1 MVNKEGVMSTKIKAV
16 SKKTMAILVAVMVF
30 FSVFSVLS
38 AWGDGKIY
46 ATGETGVV
54 TASSLNVRSGAGTN
68 YSRIGSLAKG
78 KTFTVLGSAKDG
90 SGVTWYKLKYN
101 SKNGYV
107 SSQYVN
113 IKQPTVT
120 SVSNLKGTV
129 NTKKDP
135 LIVRSGPG
143 SSYNKLGSLAKG
155 KTFNITGKSTD
166 SSGVTWYRLTFNSK
180 TGYVSSVYVKTSSTS
195 SSTVTDVTNATGT
208 VNTKSDP
215 LIVRSGAGA
224 SYSRLGSLAKGKTF
238 TITGQ
243 ATDKSGVVWYKLTYN
258 GKTGYVSSV
267 YVKVTASSSSSEDT
281 SSGSDSGTTG
291 PISFQLGTVTT
302 SSSPLNVR
310 SGPGTSYSKLGTLAK
325 GSSVTITGSSK
336 DKNGKVWYQY
346 QFSSNKTGYICS
358 DYVEVQTVNSDSEF
372 EAYMTAQG
380 FPESYKA
387 GLRALH
393 AAYPN
398 WTFKAVNVGCSWSQA
413 LSAET
418 KNLGTNLVSSS
429 SPVSYRSTEAG
440 SYNSSTGVWT
450 KFDGDWYAASSQ
462 VVAYYM
468 DPRNFLNDNGI
479 YQFMTHK
486 YDSTTQNANTVA
498 AVIKGTFMETRDPG
512 GGYSS
517 FASLINDAGKAAN
530 VNPNVL
536 AAMIIQEQGTNGT
549 SGLISGNYGSYKGYY
564 NFFNVGAYTTASR
577 NKIEQ
582 GLWYAS
588 QSGSYSRPW
597 NSVYKSIKGGAE
609 FYSSQYV
616 SNNQDSYYTKKFN
629 VKNGVSN
636 IGTHQYMTNVAGA
649 LSEGSIVKK
658 AFTGNSDYA
667 ATFEIPVY
675 TNMPSTPCALP

>member
-1 MVNKEGVMSTKIKAV
+1 MSTNIKGV
-16 SKKTMAILVAVMVF
+16 SKKLMTVLVAAMVF

-38 AWGDGKIY
+38 IGGDSRVY

-54 TASSLNVRSGAGTN
+54 TASKLNIRSGAGTN
-68 YSRIGSLAKG
+68 YSKIGSLAKG
-78 KTFTVLGSAKDG
+78 KTFTVLGSAKDK

-107 SSQYVN
+107 SSKYVN

-120 SVSNLKGTV
+120 SISNLKGTV

-143 SSYNKLGSLAKG
+143 SSYNKLGSMAKG

-166 SSGVTWYRLTFNSK
+166 SSGVTWYRLTFNGK
-180 TGYVSSVYVKTSSTS
+180 TGYVSSLYVKTSSTS
-195 SSTVTDVTNATGT
+195 SGSSGSSSSDVTGSKGT
-208 VNTKSDP
+208 VSTKSDP
-215 LIVRSGAGA
+215 LIVRSGPG
-224 SYSRLGSLAKGKTF
+224 SKYSKIGSMAKGKTF

-243 ATDKSGVVWYKLTYN
+243 TTDSLGVVWYKLTYN
-258 GKTGYVSSV
+258 GKTGYVSSA
-267 YVKVTASSSSSEDT
+267 YVKVTGSSSGSSG
-281 SSGSDSGTTG
+281 SSGSDVTG
-291 PISFQLGTVTT
+291 SKGTVNTKND
-302 SSSPLNVR
+302 PLIVR

-336 DKNGKVWYQY
+336 DKNGKVWYKY
-346 QFSSNKTGYICS
+346 QFSSKQAGYICS
-358 DYVEVQTVNSDSEF
+358 DYVKVQTVNSDSEF

-380 FPESYKA
+380 FPESYKT

-429 SPVSYRSTEAG
+429 SPVSYRSTASG
-440 SYNSSTGVWT
+440 SYNSSTGAWT
-450 KFDGDWYAASSQ
+450 KFDGNWYAASSQ

-486 YDSTTQNANTVA
+486 YDSSTQNANTVA
-498 AVIKGTFMETRDPG
+498 AVVKGTFMETRKPG

-536 AAMIIQEQGTNGT
+536 AAMIVQEQGTKGT

-616 SNNQDSYYTKKFN
+616 SKNQDTYYTKKFN

-636 IGTHQYMTNVAGA
+636 IGKHQYMTNVAGA

-658 AFTGNSDYA
+658 AFTGNSSYA

-675 TNMPSTPCALP
+675 TNMPSTPCVLP